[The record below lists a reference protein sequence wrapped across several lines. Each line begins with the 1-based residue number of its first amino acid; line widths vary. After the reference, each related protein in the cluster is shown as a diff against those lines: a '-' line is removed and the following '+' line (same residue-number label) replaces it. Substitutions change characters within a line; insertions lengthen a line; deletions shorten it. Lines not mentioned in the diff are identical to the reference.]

1 MRQLSKFAVV
11 CACGLTMLAA
21 GACAQMGMGMR
32 PSMPSGV
39 FTPTVGAGA
48 AYEVT
53 SSDGKTQPI
62 EFAIV
67 GKESVNGKDGYWME
81 WTTSTGRTGPMIMK
95 TLIVPGATDAPTR
108 MIMQMGSGQPMEMP
122 TQGRMGA
129 QAKPNTDIREG
140 GQDVGKESVTV
151 PAGTFS
157 CEHYRSKD
165 GGDVW
170 ISSQV
175 PLFGMVKSVNNGS
188 TMVLTKAITGAK
200 DKITG
205 TPVPFN
211 PQMMM
216 QGTQNP

>member
-1 MRQLSKFAVV
+1 MRQLSKFAAV

-21 GACAQMGMGMR
+21 GASAQMGMGMR
-32 PSMPSGV
+32 PSMPSGI

-62 EFAIV
+62 EFALV

-81 WTTSTGRTGPMIMK
+81 WTTSTGRTGQMIMK

-108 MIMQMGSGQPMEMP
+108 MIMQMASGQPMEMP

-140 GQDVGKESVTV
+140 GQDLGKESVTV

-216 QGTQNP
+216 QGVQNQ

>member
-1 MRQLSKFAVV
+1 MRQLSKFAAV
-11 CACGLTMLAA
+11 CTCGLTMLAA
-21 GACAQMGMGMR
+21 GASAQMGMR
-32 PSMPSGV
+32 PSMPSGI

-62 EFAIV
+62 EFALV

-81 WTTSTGRTGPMIMK
+81 WTTSTGRTGQMIMK

-108 MIMQMGSGQPMEMP
+108 MIMQMASGQPMEMP

-140 GQDVGKESVTV
+140 GQDLGKESVTV
-151 PAGTFS
+151 PAGTFN

-175 PLFGMVKSVNNGS
+175 PLFGMVKSVSNGS

-216 QGTQNP
+216 QGVQNQ

>member
-1 MRQLSKFAVV
+1 MMRQLSKFAAV
-11 CACGLTMLAA
+11 CTCGLTMLAA
-21 GACAQMGMGMR
+21 GASAQMGMR
-32 PSMPSGV
+32 PSMPSGI

-62 EFAIV
+62 EFALV

-81 WTTSTGRTGPMIMK
+81 WTTSTGRTGQMIMK

-108 MIMQMGSGQPMEMP
+108 MIMQMASGQPMEMP

-140 GQDVGKESVTV
+140 GQDLGKESVTV
-151 PAGTFS
+151 PAGTFN

-165 GGDVW
+165 GGDHRRQGQNHRHTRALQSADDDAGRAEPVVRAW
-170 ISSQV
+170 QFEQSD
-175 PLFGMVKSVNNGS
+175 
-188 TMVLTKAITGAK
+188 AIRGRV
-200 DKITG
+200 G
-205 TPVPFN
+205 
-211 PQMMM
+211 
-216 QGTQNP
+216 

>member
-1 MRQLSKFAVV
+1 MRQLSKFAAV

-21 GACAQMGMGMR
+21 GASAQMGMGMR
-32 PSMPSGV
+32 PSMPSGI

-62 EFAIV
+62 EFALV

-81 WTTSTGRTGPMIMK
+81 WTTSTGRTGQMIMK

-108 MIMQMGSGQPMEMP
+108 MIMQMGGGQPMEMP

-140 GQDVGKESVTV
+140 GQDLGKESVTV

-216 QGTQNP
+216 QGVQNQ

>member
-1 MRQLSKFAVV
+1 MRQLSKFAAV

-21 GACAQMGMGMR
+21 GASAQMGMGMR
-32 PSMPSGV
+32 PSMPSGI

-62 EFAIV
+62 EFALV

-81 WTTSTGRTGPMIMK
+81 WTTATGRTGQMIMK
-95 TLIVPGATDAPTR
+95 TLIVPGANDAPTR
-108 MIMQMGSGQPMEMP
+108 MIMQMGGGQPMEMP

-140 GQDVGKESVTV
+140 GQDLGKESVTV

-205 TPVPFN
+205 APVPFN

-216 QGTQNP
+216 QGVQNQ

>member
-1 MRQLSKFAVV
+1 MRQLSKFAAV
-11 CACGLTMLAA
+11 CACALTMLAA
-21 GACAQMGMGMR
+21 GATAQMGMR
-32 PSMPSGV
+32 PSMPSGI

-48 AYEVT
+48 AYDMT
-53 SSDGKTQPI
+53 SSDGKTQSI
-62 EFAIV
+62 EFALV

-81 WTTSTGRTGPMIMK
+81 WTMTSGRMGQMIMK

-108 MIMQMGSGQPMEMP
+108 MIMQMGGGQPMEMP
-122 TQGRMGA
+122 SQGRMGA
-129 QAKPNTDIREG
+129 QPKPNTDIREG
-140 GQDVGKESVTV
+140 GQDLGKESITL

-165 GGDVW
+165 GGDYW

-216 QGTQNP
+216 QGMQNQ

>member
-1 MRQLSKFAVV
+1 MRQLSKFAAV

-21 GACAQMGMGMR
+21 GASAQMGMGMR
-32 PSMPSGV
+32 PSMPSGI

-62 EFAIV
+62 EFALV

-81 WTTSTGRTGPMIMK
+81 WTTSTGRTGQMIMK

-108 MIMQMGSGQPMEMP
+108 MIMQMASGQPMEMP

-140 GQDVGKESVTV
+140 GQDLGKESVTV
-151 PAGTFS
+151 PAGTFN

-175 PLFGMVKSVNNGS
+175 PLFGMVKSVSNGS

-216 QGTQNP
+216 QGVQNQ